1 MTARL
6 AFAAVLLPPSKK
18 GARGGFALA
27 AARNGKIRSES
38 PLPPFSKGGKT

>member
-6 AFAAVLLPPSKK
+6 AFAAVLPPPSKK
-18 GARGGFALA
+18 GDRGGFALA

-38 PLPPFSKGGKT
+38 PLPPFSKEGKT